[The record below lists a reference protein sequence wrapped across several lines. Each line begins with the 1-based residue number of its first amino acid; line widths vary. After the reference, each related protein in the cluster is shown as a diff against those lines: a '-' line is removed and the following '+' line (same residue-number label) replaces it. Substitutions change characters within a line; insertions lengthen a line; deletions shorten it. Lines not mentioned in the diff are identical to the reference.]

1 MHSRSHVVTLQFA
14 NLPDCAFVERGG
26 PFVPRWELSPA
37 CEVSL
42 ACNLVNLTA
51 SLPPPWLLGAFLN
64 KGATP
69 PWARVCGR
77 SPAVP
82 SRKVAPQK

>member
-51 SLPPPWLLGAFLN
+51 S
-64 KGATP
+64 
-69 PWARVCGR
+69 
-77 SPAVP
+77 
-82 SRKVAPQK
+82 

>member
-51 SLPPPWLLGAFLN
+51 SLPPPLAPWREYVSWGLGSRRI
-64 KGATP
+64 GAE
-69 PWARVCGR
+69 V
-77 SPAVP
+77 
-82 SRKVAPQK
+82 

>member
-26 PFVPRWELSPA
+26 PFVPRWELSLA

-51 SLPPPWLLGAFLN
+51 SLPPPCWLLGANMSVGDL
-64 KGATP
+64 GA
-69 PWARVCGR
+69 GG
-77 SPAVP
+77 
-82 SRKVAPQK
+82 

>member
-51 SLPPPWLLGAFLN
+51 SLPPPWLLGANMSVGDF
-64 KGATP
+64 GA
-69 PWARVCGR
+69 GG
-77 SPAVP
+77 
-82 SRKVAPQK
+82 